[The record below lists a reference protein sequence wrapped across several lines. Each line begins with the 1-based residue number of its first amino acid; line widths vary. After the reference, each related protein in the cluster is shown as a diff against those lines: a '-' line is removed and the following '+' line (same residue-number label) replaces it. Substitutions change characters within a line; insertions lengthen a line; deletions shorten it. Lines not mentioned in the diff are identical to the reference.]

1 MTTCNTTNFTYLRH
15 LRIARRWQYVD
26 DDRAVSGQ
34 RVQSDPRRCGRS
46 ADARRMVRR
55 NRRHGM
61 VLFQADEWRARL
73 AEKRADLPANHEVF
87 RWRLQRPQRII
98 DTPCQGPPRSIF
110 YLLSKSS
117 WPIVGFLI
125 SVPCGDIVR
134 LLNVLMRERPAFGGC
149 RHDQERRAPMLRNSP
164 REPLGFTHSYQVSQS
179 SSETRN
185 MRMSL

>member
-1 MTTCNTTNFTYLRH
+1 DFH
-15 LRIARRWQYVD
+15 LALQLSP
-26 DDRAVSGQ
+26 RAGGWQ
-34 RVQSDPRRCGRS
+34 RVSDYRPLSAQCCEFDPRGWGRQ
-46 ADARRMVRR
+46 ADVGQVVGR
-55 NRRHGM
+55 NRRHRR
-61 VLFQADEWRARL
+61 VLFQADEWRAQL

-98 DTPCQGPPRSIF
+98 DTPRQGPPRSIF

-149 RHDQERRAPMLRNSP
+149 RHDQERRAPDAAKFAARTIRFHTFVPSIPVVQRNKKYASVAVAV
-164 REPLGFTHSYQVSQS
+164 L
-179 SSETRN
+179 
-185 MRMSL
+185 L

>member
-1 MTTCNTTNFTYLRH
+1 MPSDSPIYRSLGILRFYS
-15 LRIARRWQYVD
+15 AKT
-26 DDRAVSGQ
+26 
-34 RVQSDPRRCGRS
+34 RS
-46 ADARRMVRR
+46 RRMVRR

-98 DTPCQGPPRSIF
+98 DTPRQGPPCSIF
-110 YLLSKSS
+110 YLFSKSS

-149 RHDQERRAPMLRNSP
+149 RHDQERRAPDAAKFAARTIRFHTFVPSIPVVQRNKKYANVAVAV
-164 REPLGFTHSYQVSQS
+164 L
-179 SSETRN
+179 
-185 MRMSL
+185 L